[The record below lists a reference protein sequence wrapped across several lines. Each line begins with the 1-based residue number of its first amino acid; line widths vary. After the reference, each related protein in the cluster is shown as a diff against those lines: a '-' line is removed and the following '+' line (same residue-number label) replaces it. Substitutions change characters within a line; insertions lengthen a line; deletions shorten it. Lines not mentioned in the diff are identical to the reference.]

1 MFDFSRVQKECFW
14 DVSINEE
21 MLYDII
27 GSADMKK
34 KQFIFEKILLNSTK
48 ILTDLSIFNK
58 KELKILTDNIQ
69 ISSFNKAH
77 ILRRKNLVEVY
88 FFDKELQIDELK
100 WVA

>member
-1 MFDFSRVQKECFW
+1 
-14 DVSINEE
+14 

-88 FFDKELQIDELK
+88 FFDKELQISELK